1 MSNTVNRN
9 ESNDVRGAYVQER
22 DASVQNVHKD
32 ENYVVVQEDV
42 HNW

>member
-32 ENYVVVQEDV
+32 GNYVVVQEDV